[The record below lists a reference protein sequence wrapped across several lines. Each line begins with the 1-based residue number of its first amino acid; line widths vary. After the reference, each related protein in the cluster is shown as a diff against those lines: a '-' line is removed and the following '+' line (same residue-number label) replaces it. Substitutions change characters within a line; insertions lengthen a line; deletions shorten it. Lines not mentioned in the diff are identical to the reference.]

1 MAPRPSGELASAG
14 GCVSVVL
21 EKAREVL
28 ENAWR
33 ARASAFGES
42 HALRIFHGPTEAPDH
57 PELRRVAVEFFR
69 DEATGRAYAWVFAW
83 EQGGRLALAPDV
95 REILSQFLIEK
106 ECAGAVLLERP
117 EKKAPE
123 DATLLFGE
131 VPEFL
136 DVSEGRSAQALRYRV
151 RFLKTKHP
159 GLFLDHAP
167 LRKWLVTDLAKK
179 ASGPR
184 EDCRVL
190 NTFAYTGSLSVA
202 AHRGGATRVVTLD
215 LSKPTIAWAKENWTT
230 NFGED
235 TAGDFIFGDVFEW
248 LPRLEKRGDR
258 FEVVILDPPSFSRSP
273 KKVFSTAKDLPA
285 LHAAA
290 LRLLEPGGLLITS
303 INSAQITSAQF
314 RSEIELA
321 AKREGRKLKEMR
333 PLGSPADSFPGVT
346 SMKGW
351 IFRTD

>member
-1 MAPRPSGELASAG
+1 MSFA
-14 GCVSVVL
+14 L
-21 EKAREVL
+21 EKFRESL
-28 ENAWR
+28 EIAWR
-33 ARASAFGES
+33 AREPAFKET

-57 PELRRVAVEFFR
+57 PDARRIAIEFFR
-69 DEATGRAYAWVFAW
+69 DESGGRSYAWVFAW
-83 EQGGRLALAPDV
+83 EQGGKLALPAEI
-95 REILSQFLIEK
+95 RETLSAFLAEK
-106 ECAGAVLLERP
+106 ECTGAVLLERP

-131 VPEFL
+131 VPEFI
-136 DVSEGRSAQALRYRV
+136 DVLEGRGAQALRYRI

-167 LRKWLVTDLAKK
+167 LRKWLIAELAKK

-215 LSKPTIAWAKENWTT
+215 LSKPTIAWAKENWTV

-235 TAGDFIFGDVFEW
+235 AAGDFIFGDVFEW

-258 FEVVILDPPSFSRSP
+258 FEAVILDPPSFSRSP

-303 INSAQITSAQF
+303 INSAQITAAQF
-314 RSEIELA
+314 RADIETA
-321 AKREGRKLKEMR
+321 AKKEGRKLKELR

>member
-1 MAPRPSGELASAG
+1 MTIHAPALTSGLVFA
-14 GCVSVVL
+14 
-21 EKAREVL
+21 L
-28 ENAWR
+28 ENAWA
-33 ARASAFGES
+33 ARES
-42 HALRIFHGPTEAPDH
+42 SFRDSNAIRVFHGPTEAPDH
-57 PELRRVAVEFFR
+57 ADGKRIAIEYFR
-69 DEATGRAYAWVFAW
+69 ASESAPGYAWVFTW
-83 EQGGRLALAPDV
+83 EQGGRVVLPPETRDAISTFLAG
-95 REILSQFLIEK
+95 K
-106 ECAGAVLLERP
+106 GCAGAVILERP

-123 DATLLFGE
+123 DASLLFGE
-131 VPEFL
+131 VPEYI
-136 DVSEGRSAQALRYRV
+136 DATEGRGAQALKYRI

-167 LRKWLVTDLAKK
+167 LRKWLITDLAKK

-215 LSKPTIAWAKENWTT
+215 LSKPTVAWAKENWTS

-258 FEVVILDPPSFSRSP
+258 FETVILDPPSFSRSP
-273 KKVFSTAKDLPA
+273 RKVFSTAKDLPS
-285 LHAAA
+285 LHGAA
-290 LRLLEPGGLLITS
+290 LRLLESGGLLITS
-303 INSAQITSAQF
+303 INSAQISAAQF
-314 RSEIELA
+314 RADVEFA
-321 AKREGRKLKEMR
+321 AKKERRRLKEIR
-333 PLGSPADSFPGVT
+333 VLGSPPDSFPGVT

-351 IFRTD
+351 IFRVD

>member
-1 MAPRPSGELASAG
+1 MSAG
-14 GCVSVVL
+14 L
-21 EKAREVL
+21 ENVREAL
-28 ENAWR
+28 ENAWL
-33 ARASAFGES
+33 ARAPAFKES

-57 PELRRVAVEFFR
+57 PDARRIAIEFFR
-69 DEATGRAYAWVFAW
+69 EEGSGRAYAWVFTW
-83 EQGGRLALAPDV
+83 EQGGRLALAPDL
-95 REILSQFLIEK
+95 REILAQFLIEK
-106 ECAGAVLLERP
+106 ECTGAVLLERP

-131 VPEFL
+131 VPEFV
-136 DVSEGRSAQALRYRV
+136 DVSEGRGAQALRYRI

-167 LRKWLVTDLAKK
+167 LRKWLLAELAKK

-215 LSKPTIAWAKENWTT
+215 LSKPTIAWAKENWSM

-235 TAGDFIFGDVFEW
+235 AAGDFIFGDVFEW

-258 FEVVILDPPSFSRSP
+258 FETVILDPPSFSRSP
-273 KKVFSTAKDLPA
+273 RKVFSTAKDLPA

-303 INSAQITSAQF
+303 INSAQITAAQF
-314 RSEIELA
+314 RAEVEAA
-321 AKREGRKLKEMR
+321 AKKEGRRMKELR
-333 PLGSPADSFPGVT
+333 ALGSPPDSFPGVT

-351 IFRTD
+351 IFRVD